1 MIRETAVEKYLKREV
16 EKRGG
21 HAFKLIGV
29 GFRGWPD
36 RFVLL
41 PRPPR
46 TRVRTFYLIETKTP
60 VGRLSEHQ
68 KRIHNLLVEFGIY
81 VRVLSSIPDVDKF
94 MEYRHYGE

>member
-16 EKRGG
+16 EKCGG

-41 PRPPR
+41 PRR
-46 TRVRTFYLIETKTP
+46 IWKDRTFYLVETKTP

-68 KRIHNLLVEFGIY
+68 KRIHKLLADYGIF
-81 VRVLSSIPDVDKF
+81 VRVLSSIQHVDKF
-94 MEYRHYGE
+94 MESHYGG